1 MNWGTKITLV
11 YIGFVM
17 LIVSLVFISA
27 TNKSELVATDYY
39 EQELKFQDRID
50 AMNNERELSITINYE
65 VLTQF
70 IAFTYLNK
78 EIKNDFK
85 GEILF
90 FRPSDSIKDI
100 KVPLKFDVEGK
111 QMINKSL
118 LSKGIYK
125 VCIYWKNNAK
135 NFYKEAII
143 TI

>member
-11 YIGFVM
+11 YVGFVM

-27 TNKSELVATDYY
+27 TNKSELVAADYY

-50 AMNNERELSITINYE
+50 AIKNEQELAVTINYE

-70 IAFTYLNK
+70 IALNYLTK

-85 GEILF
+85 GEVLF
-90 FRPSDSIKDI
+90 FRPSDSKKDI
-100 KVPLKFDVEGK
+100 EVPLKFDSEGK

-118 LSKGIYK
+118 LSKGMYK
-125 VCIYWKNNAK
+125 MCVYWKNEGK
-135 NFYKEAII
+135 HFYKEAMI